1 MELLNHKAPKSQQLD
16 VDTHFM
22 KVSAS
27 NNIALAATPYN
38 YGSESSYMP
47 NLHLPHS
54 QSYYNSDDQNTYS
67 VTSSNDYVES
77 YSYMLNPPE
86 GNSMDEFSPTR
97 SPYTLQVVP
106 SYFQGNQS
114 VSHNS
119 QPLAQIIP
127 PNNQPI
133 QNQPAQPQNT
143 LQQQHKQQQEE
154 QQEQQL
160 QEQQLQQEQQQQ
172 LASQLQ
178 QPQLGLPHLSSRF
191 DPQLPVES
199 IEIPPNI
206 DVNQYPDMTT
216 LFNSNSSILLPP
228 VESQFVDHKACSIC
242 GKRITR
248 DMSRHMRTHQTESRF
263 TCKFPKSQCR
273 HKTGKFNR
281 PYDFKKHL
289 LNRHFKFDNPCIKR
303 LHNLKDKLEHWG
315 TCPCGVRCKGK
326 YWLEDHILTHDQSKK
341 CCFVD

>member
-1 MELLNHKAPKSQQLD
+1 MELLNYKTPKSQQLD

-27 NNIALAATPYN
+27 NNVALAATPYN
-38 YGSESSYMP
+38 HGSESSCMS
-47 NLHLPHS
+47 NVHLPNA
-54 QSYYNSDDQNTYS
+54 QSYYYSDDLNTYS
-67 VTSSNDYVES
+67 VTPSNDYVYKES
-77 YSYMLNPPE
+77 YNYMINPAE
-86 GNSMDEFSPTR
+86 GNSIDEFSPTR
-97 SPYTLQVVP
+97 SPFTLQVVP
-106 SYFQGNQS
+106 SHFQSNQS

-119 QPLAQIIP
+119 QPLSQIVP
-127 PNNQPI
+127 PNNQLI
-133 QNQPAQPQNT
+133 LNQETQP
-143 LQQQHKQQQEE
+143 QQQHHEQHHE
-154 QQEQQL
+154 QQHEQHQL
-160 QEQQLQQEQQQQ
+160 EQQQQ
-172 LASQLQ
+172 LTSQLQ
-178 QPQLGLPHLSSRF
+178 QPQLGHPHLSSRF
-191 DPQLPVES
+191 EPQLPVES
-199 IEIPPNI
+199 IEIPSNI